1 MKKYFLLVS
10 VIFATQYTSAAP
22 LSAVMT
28 FESMTIT
35 TEGVKKQTHFQER
48 FIRDTNI
55 VWSERII
62 PKAVV
67 HQDHESHADHAV
79 DGHEHNLNFATA
91 GKWLV
96 RDANNEIKFRFV
108 REDDKKIIEPRVT
121 EYGTLGFDGVW
132 ETAYYLV
139 NRATLKKMTKLKKPA
154 PAGAVWYEQKSTQQ
168 FTQVLWDEH
177 KEIPLVIESGSFDGS
192 SSNKI
197 SLVITPAPTSLPWN
211 NLNSFQTIA
220 YEDLLD

>member
-1 MKKYFLLVS
+1 MKKYFILAIAL
-10 VIFATQYTSAAP
+10 FAASHTHAAP

-35 TEGVKKQTHFQER
+35 ADGVKKQTYFQEK
-48 FIRDTNI
+48 FIRDTNTI
-55 VWSERII
+55 WSERII
-62 PKAVV
+62 PKTAA
-67 HQDHESHADHAV
+67 HQEHEDHAHHAT

-96 RDANNEIKFRFV
+96 RDANNQITFRFV
-108 REDDKKIIEPRVT
+108 RAEDKKIIEPRVT

-132 ETAYYLV
+132 ETAYYLI
-139 NRATLKKMTKLKKPA
+139 NRSTLQKMTPLKKSA
-154 PAGAVWYEQKSTQQ
+154 PTGAIWYEQKNTQQ
-168 FTQVLWDEH
+168 VTRILWDEN
-177 KEIPLVIESGSFDGS
+177 KEIPLVIESGRLDGS

-197 SLVITPAPTSLPWN
+197 SLTITPTPKNLPWN
-211 NLNSFQTIA
+211 TLGSFQTIA